1 MEQEA
6 EEAAK
11 KKKVEEEEEKARKEK
26 EEEEKTG
33 NATEEEEKKKKQEE
47 EDNEEEEKKNAE
59 EKPKRSAAPERAS
72 IGRGDKRL
80 TRTLR
85 VFINKKSGKDQFQ
98 SGLGSV
104 IVTTRKQSAPK
115 VVFDLQWKGSF
126 ASPPKPQQN
135 CVSPVTPRGWWLHER
150 IQNWG

>member
-59 EKPKRSAAPERAS
+59 EKPKRSAA

-135 CVSPVTPRGWWLHER
+135 CVSPVTLRG
-150 IQNWG
+150 